1 VGDPETV
8 TGVGRAPHFFSGLAL
23 AAALFGVSAASAQ
36 VIEVGA
42 AGEVSSFEG
51 PMQTLDGARRPIAPA
66 QTSRLSP
73 RNPSAATPT
82 AAVAKAL
89 QTSADRSQLSARLME
104 AVAWQ
109 ESRFRQ
115 TAVSKKGARG
125 VMQLMPETA
134 RRLGVDASDLGG
146 NVQGG
151 TAYMARLLKAFDGD
165 IILALAAYN
174 AGPEA
179 VRRFGGVPPYPETRA
194 FVAAVL
200 DRLSVA
206 AKAPLEPLL
215 R

>member
-1 VGDPETV
+1 MGDPETV

-134 RRLGVDASDLGG
+134 RALGVDPRDPAANIEGGAAYLEQMLKTFNGDLP
-146 NVQGG
+146 
-151 TAYMARLLKAFDGD
+151 
-165 IILALAAYN
+165 LALAAYN
-174 AGPEA
+174 AGPAA
-179 VRRFGGVPPYPETRA
+179 VRQYAGIPPFPETKA
-194 FVAAVL
+194 FVDAIL
-200 DRLSVA
+200 GRLADTVVVGSA
-206 AKAPLEPLL
+206 